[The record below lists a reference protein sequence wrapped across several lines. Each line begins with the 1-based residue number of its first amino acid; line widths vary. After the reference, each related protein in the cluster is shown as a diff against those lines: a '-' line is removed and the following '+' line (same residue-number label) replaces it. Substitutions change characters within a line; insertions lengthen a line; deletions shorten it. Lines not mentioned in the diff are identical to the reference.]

1 MLDLKRREFIGLV
14 GTGGLLLAVKVK
26 RARGQQPAMP
36 VIGFL
41 NSASAESFAPFVV
54 AFRQGLSETGYIE
67 GRNVAVEYRWAD
79 EQYDRLAALAA
90 DLVRRHAD
98 VIAAN
103 QISAEAAKT
112 ATGTIPIVFTTA
124 LDPVQLGLVAALNR
138 PGGNL
143 TGVTTLNVELLPK
156 RIELLHQLRPTATE
170 VALLVNPTN
179 PSAGAQSRDAHAAA
193 HSLGLQLHVLEASGE
208 SDFERAFTIL
218 ARMPAGGLVIGPDP
232 FFVGRSAQLAALALR
247 YAVPTVF
254 EFRQFVAAGG
264 LMSYGGSLTDAYRLA
279 GVYVG
284 RVLKGEKPADLP
296 VHQSTKVE
304 LMINLKSAR
313 ALALDVPATLLARAD
328 EVVE

>member
-1 MLDLKRREFIGLV
+1 MKRRKFITLL
-14 GTGGLLLAVKVK
+14 GGAAAWPLA
-26 RARGQQPAMP
+26 ARGQQSTMP
-36 VIGFL
+36 MIGFL

-79 EQYDRLAALAA
+79 EQYDRLPALAA
-90 DLVRRHAD
+90 DLVRRQAD

-103 QISAEAAKT
+103 QISAEAAKA

-156 RIELLHQLRPTATE
+156 RIELLHQLRPTATD

-179 PSAGAQSRDAHAAA
+179 PSAEALSRDSHAAA
-193 HSLGLQLHVLEASGE
+193 RSLGLQLHVLEASSE
-208 SDFERAFTIL
+208 SDFEPVFTIL
-218 ARMPAGGLVIGPDP
+218 TPMHAGGLVIGPDP
-232 FFVGRSAQLAALALR
+232 FFVGRSARLAALALR
-247 YAVPTVF
+247 QAVPTVF

-264 LMSYGGSLTDAYRLA
+264 LMSYGADIAYMFHQV
-279 GVYVG
+279 GVYAG
-284 RVLKGEKPADLP
+284 KVLQGAKPADLP
-296 VHQSTKVE
+296 VEQSTKFDYA
-304 LMINLKSAR
+304 INLQTAR
-313 ALALDVPATLLARAD
+313 ALGIEVPSGLLAIAD
-328 EVVE
+328 DVIE

>member
-1 MLDLKRREFIGLV
+1 MFDLRRREFIKLL
-14 GTGGLLLAVKVK
+14 GGAATVWPLA
-26 RARGQQPAMP
+26 ARGQQAAMP
-36 VIGFL
+36 VVGFL
-41 NSASAESFAPFVV
+41 NSASAESFAPYVA

-79 EQYDRLAALAA
+79 EQYDRLPALAA

-103 QISAEAAKT
+103 QISAEAAKA

-156 RIELLHQLRPTATE
+156 RIELLHQLSPSATD

-179 PSAGAQSRDAHAAA
+179 PSAEALSRDAQVAAR
-193 HSLGLQLHVLEASGE
+193 SLGLRLQVLEASNE
-208 SDFERAFTIL
+208 SDFETAFTTL
-218 ARMPAGGLVIGPDP
+218 TRMHGGGLVIGPDP
-232 FFVGRSAQLAALALR
+232 FFVSRSAQLAALALR
-247 YAVPTVF
+247 QGVPTVF
-254 EFRQFVAAGG
+254 EFRQFVASGG
-264 LMSYGGSLTDAYRLA
+264 LMSYGGSLTDVYRLA

-284 RVLKGEKPADLP
+284 RVLKGEKPAELP

-304 LMINLKSAR
+304 LMVNLR
-313 ALALDVPATLLARAD
+313 TALALGLEVPPALLARAD
-328 EVVE
+328 EVIE